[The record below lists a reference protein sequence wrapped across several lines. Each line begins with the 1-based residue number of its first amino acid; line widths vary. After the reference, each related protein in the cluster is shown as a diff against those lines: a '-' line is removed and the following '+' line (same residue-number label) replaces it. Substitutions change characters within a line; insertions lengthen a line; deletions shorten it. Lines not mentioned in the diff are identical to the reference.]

1 MDTAQKLINILLDTT
16 IDEAVRDDAAIDL
29 GFISNNEMVEAA
41 LLSIANDQTTEEMIR
56 ASCGE
61 SLAQIWLSNQ
71 NFKCNKINLL
81 DGVAFKEAIA
91 LIKVQ
96 NPLLYK
102 ETLPVSSNTMP
113 RCEMTR

>member
-29 GFISNNEMVEAA
+29 GLISNNEIIEAA
-41 LLSIANDQTTEEMIR
+41 LLSIVNDQKTEEMIR

-61 SLAQIWLSNQ
+61 SLAQIWLSNH

-81 DGVAFKEAIA
+81 DGVAFEEAIA

-102 ETLPVSSNTMP
+102 KIKDGCL
-113 RCEMTR
+113 